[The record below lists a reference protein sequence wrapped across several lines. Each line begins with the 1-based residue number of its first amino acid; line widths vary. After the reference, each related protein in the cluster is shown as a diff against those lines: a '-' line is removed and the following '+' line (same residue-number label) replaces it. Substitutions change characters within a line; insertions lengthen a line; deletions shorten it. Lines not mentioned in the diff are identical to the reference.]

1 LSLAVIV
8 AVLLSA
14 EQLQESYYFLF
25 LNPFNLP
32 MGVDQVVW
40 AEMVLLNRSVLLLG
54 GGLLLFLG
62 LRHMAQRERLLS

>member
-1 LSLAVIV
+1 
-8 AVLLSA
+8 
-14 EQLQESYYFLF
+14 
-25 LNPFNLP
+25 